1 MSFRLKTILGVA
13 LIEALLLSLLVV
25 GSIHY
30 LTTSNERQLV
40 QRAQTTAKLVATMTG
55 DAVIAVDLATL
66 DSLVEQ
72 ALRNKDIVFLRIRS
86 ESGIVLSEGGNAEA
100 LAAPFK
106 IEDSLGLDDADQQLT
121 VSAPITIGNTS
132 FGQVELA
139 LSTEI
144 FHTTISTAFRWLAGI
159 ALSEMI
165 LVALAGL
172 ALGTYLTRQLHSLMA
187 GAKQVATGDFGHQID
202 VKGRDELADTAI
214 SFNQMSEALRQ
225 YADIAEEARMK
236 AETGRELA
244 ESTLQ
249 DAVNSMRDGVVICNE
264 DGTIVLANQAYRS
277 IYGLSEDDLSHV
289 SEMVQRQSTL
299 VEESAKEFVS
309 ERMRRLAASS
319 LHDRWE
325 TSLKDGRKLLIAQ
338 HPMVR
343 GGTVTVETDV
353 TELYDAYEENR
364 KLQFELMQRH
374 KTEALGTLAKGMAH
388 EINTPVQ
395 FISDNIAFLAGGIS
409 DICTMLDKLQP
420 AEGEST
426 IDADTYRAAL
436 DDIDWSFLKEE
447 IPHALAEMKNGTMR
461 VGDLT
466 TTFKQFA
473 APNSHPND
481 VTDLSQAVRTTV
493 EVGRSEW
500 QVHAEI
506 AIDTED
512 DLPPVHCHKA
522 QINQV
527 LHNLISNAVDA
538 VQDCDDGRTGRIHIQ
553 LGSDASNA
561 WIKITDNGC
570 GIDEDKK
577 HQIFDALYTTK
588 DPGRG
593 TGHGLALCRA
603 IVVDN
608 HNGTLEVSSQPGI
621 GTRFELKLPLNRDQQ
636 AA

>member
-86 ESGIVLSEGGNAEA
+86 ESGIVLSEGGNAAA
-100 LAAPFK
+100 LAAPFVT
-106 IEDSLGLDDADQQLT
+106 ETSLGDSDADQQLT

-225 YADIAEEARMK
+225 YADIAEDARMK

-249 DAVNSMRDGVVICNE
+249 DAVNSMRDGVIICNK
-264 DGTIVLANQAYRS
+264 DGKIVLANQAYRS
-277 IYGLSEDDLSHV
+277 IYNLSDNDLSSV
-289 SEMVQRQSTL
+289 TEMVHRQSAL
-299 VEESAKEFVS
+299 VDGAATEFVS
-309 ERMRRLAASS
+309 ERMRKLSATSH
-319 LHDRWE
+319 HDRWE

-420 AEGEST
+420 VECGTS
-426 IDADTYRAAL
+426 IDAASYRAAL
-436 DDIDWSFLKEE
+436 DDIDWAFLKEE
-447 IPHALAEMKNGTMR
+447 IPHALTEMKNGTMR

-473 APNSHPND
+473 APNSYPNE
-481 VTDLSQAVRTTV
+481 VTDLSEAVRTTV

-500 QVHAEI
+500 QAHAEI
-506 AIDTED
+506 AIDTVGA
-512 DLPPVHCHKA
+512 LPAVHCHKA

-538 VQDCDDGRTGRIHIQ
+538 VQDCDDGRTGHIDIR
-553 LGSDASNA
+553 LGSDSSSA
-561 WIKITDNGC
+561 WIEITDNGC
-570 GIDEDKK
+570 GIDDDKK
-577 HQIFDALYTTK
+577 DRIFDALYTTK

-608 HNGTLEVSSQPGI
+608 HQGTLEVSSQPGK
-621 GTRFELKLPLNRDQQ
+621 GTSFKLKLPLNRTQK